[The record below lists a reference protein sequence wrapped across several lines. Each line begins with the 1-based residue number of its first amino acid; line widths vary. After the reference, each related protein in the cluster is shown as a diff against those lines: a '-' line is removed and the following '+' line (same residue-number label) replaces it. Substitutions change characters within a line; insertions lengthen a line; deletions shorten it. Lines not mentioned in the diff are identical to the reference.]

1 MIKKFIKKIIILFST
16 LIAFIIR
23 PSIAKYFSFIIDNIY
38 TQYIVKQ
45 FKICGDNPLIQYSFT
60 STHGLKHISVGNDF
74 YTASGLILEAY
85 DSHLESTY
93 NPEIVIGDNVRIGND
108 CHIGCVNKIIIGNN
122 VLIASKVFIT
132 DHFHGETTAEYMNIP
147 PNARKVISKG
157 PVIIEEN
164 VWIGEGVAIMPNVRI
179 GKNSIIGANAVV
191 TKNLPNNCVFAGNP
205 AKIIKKLN

>member
-1 MIKKFIKKIIILFST
+1 MIKKFIKKIITLFST
-16 LIAFIIR
+16 FIAFIIK
-23 PSIAKYFSFIIDNIY
+23 PSIVKYFLFIIDNIY

-45 FKICGDNPLIQYSFT
+45 FKRCGKNPLIHYSCS
-60 STHGLKHISVGNDF
+60 STHGLKYISVGNDF

-85 DSHLESTY
+85 DSHLDNIY

-132 DHFHGETTAEYMNIP
+132 DHFHGETTAEYMAIP
-147 PNARKVISKG
+147 PNSRKVTAKG

-164 VWIGEGVAIMPNVRI
+164 VWIGEGVAIMPNVQI

-191 TKNLPNNCVFAGNP
+191 TKNVPENCVFAGNP
-205 AKIIKKLN
+205 AKMIKKLS